1 MNPIHV
7 IGVDG
12 TPWNEIALG
21 LLRAA
26 DTVCGGRRLLER
38 LPGDC
43 RAERIVLDAALL
55 ADLDAV
61 AERARRGH
69 TVFLASGD
77 PLYCGIGGTLR
88 RRFAPEELVI
98 HPAPTAFQ
106 QLFARLGQPWEE
118 ARLFSVHGSGAPLPW
133 RRILAAPLAAVYGD
147 HRRPARSLAA
157 ELAERFPEA
166 AARPAAVGC
175 DLGETGEYVKIATL
189 GELAEDAAAARPL
202 SVLALLPG
210 PQRPELPLGLP
221 DEAYRHHKNMI
232 THPEVRAV
240 VLAKLRLAPG
250 VLWDIGAGS
259 GSVGLE
265 AAELCPGLEV
275 HAVEK
280 DAERFADL
288 EANRAASGVPGHH
301 AHCGGFLEVEPLL
314 PSPDRIFAGGGGAEL
329 PAILR
334 TAFSRLKPGGVLA
347 ATGVLVE
354 TVAVLS
360 TELAEYRTELV
371 TLNLSRALPL
381 GSQEYFKAENPIAIA
396 VYRKPE
402 NP

>member
-1 MNPIHV
+1 MQIDV
-7 IGVDG
+7 QDLVFSYGGADVLQGVSFC
-12 TPWNEIALG
+12 
-21 LLRAA
+21 A
-26 DTVCGGRRLLER
+26 DKG
-38 LPGDC
+38 
-43 RAERIVLDAALL
+43 ERIAVLGPNGVGKSTLFRCLL
-55 ADLDAV
+55 GFLEPKRGCVKIAGRDVQAYSR
-61 AERARRGH
+61 RA
-69 TVFLASGD
+69 
-77 PLYCGIGGTLR
+77 
-88 RRFAPEELVI
+88 
-98 HPAPTAFQ
+98 
-106 QLFARLGQPWEE
+106 
-118 ARLFSVHGSGAPLPW
+118 
-133 RRILAAPLAAVYGD
+133 
-147 HRRPARSLAA
+147 LAA

-288 EANRAASGVPGHH
+288 EANRAAAGVPGHH

-329 PAILR
+329 PVILR

-371 TLNLSRALPL
+371 MLNLSRALPL

>member
-1 MNPIHV
+1 MK
-7 IGVDG
+7 
-12 TPWNEIALG
+12 T
-21 LLRAA
+21 
-26 DTVCGGRRLLER
+26 
-38 LPGDC
+38 
-43 RAERIVLDAALL
+43 
-55 ADLDAV
+55 
-61 AERARRGH
+61 
-69 TVFLASGD
+69 
-77 PLYCGIGGTLR
+77 
-88 RRFAPEELVI
+88 
-98 HPAPTAFQ
+98 
-106 QLFARLGQPWEE
+106 
-118 ARLFSVHGSGAPLPW
+118 
-133 RRILAAPLAAVYGD
+133 
-147 HRRPARSLAA
+147 
-157 ELAERFPEA
+157 
-166 AARPAAVGC
+166 
-175 DLGETGEYVKIATL
+175 ATL

-288 EANRAASGVPGHH
+288 EANRAAAGVPGHH
-301 AHCGGFLEVEPLL
+301 PHCGGFLEIEPSL

-329 PAILR
+329 PVILR